1 MEKSN
6 EMIRTR
12 RTGRTT
18 AIIKP
23 DMNNDMYT
31 AGANIKSKN
40 RENRKNSFKNS
51 KLVKCLISW
60 MPGSAAHM
68 ALKKRVAIAK
78 RSSKLGIWWDIAQV
92 VFSVLACALY
102 VSETYIVTH
111 LAAQIYY
118 YSETIVTQFFLV
130 DFLFN
135 WFVASSTYKYFKSFM
150 TFVDIV
156 TIVPVY
162 ITILLGDKNIP
173 NLSLLR
179 FLRILRLIRILRTF
193 KLLGGVSGIRRQLI
207 TLSLTLLSLTFMAG
221 GVVQVMENDV
231 KQLSYDCQFINDLTN
246 YEPSCTE
253 NAPVDP
259 TTCDCATYSCQA
271 AYKAT
276 DTDGYP
282 SYISC
287 NDLPYFNCFYFIVVT
302 MATVGYGD
310 IYPTSGPSKV
320 VIILFIITSLIVIP
334 MQVNK
339 LTLLLS
345 MSSAFRSTYTPQH
358 HENHVIIC
366 GHVTDAA
373 KLERLFKE
381 FFHPGRH
388 FASAPDFHLVVLSPL
403 EPPEEVR
410 TLLVSPLFDS
420 RVTYIIGSAL
430 STEDLQRTRA
440 DIASAMFFVCNVEVQ
455 TQEAFFDDAATVLR
469 TLSVNNFNR
478 GLTCLVQVLRSEDRD
493 ILKDSDVDVVLCLD
507 EFKTAMQARNSI
519 CPGLSTFIENIFHT
533 FTSPHNQMEDSSDW
547 LNEYI
552 HGARMEMYFIPLEKA
567 FLEAMNFDWDLL
579 VEAVYVEFGRI
590 LTGVAS
596 VEKHSMIFN
605 PGEFELQ
612 GYFNAEEFY
621 NVYNV
626 AVIMA
631 MSQDEANSIATAL
644 ADYQAL
650 DRIMVRMLAVEED
663 FAVRRLPAE
672 KGFKLRTTASL
683 LGRYSMGTARAAVE
697 TSFKDIISYSKM
709 NKMFKKDSVSATDNT
724 TRVYPPDLGLP
735 SRRVDDASRLTDH
748 IIVFGCVENVHLFV
762 HELRRNLIQGHSY
775 RPVVIMSEVEPIRWE
790 SIKSS
795 YKDIYFIENS
805 ITSSAGFNASNVRDA
820 FGIILLASRDSVTM
834 VEEEN
839 LDAETLFAFL
849 KLERYVPRYVF
860 FTVELT
866 CSNNMSVLNSTI
878 MRRSRGVVVNSK
890 KYASRQVHDAAFN
903 ATDAQDERDKASLQ
917 HSQVRGTFSSQ
928 RKVVTSKGST
938 GGSTNKAAKANP
950 GGRINTMSAEV
961 DAIKGE
967 KKDNFQKTRN
977 FWDLHGTHHVLP
989 VFAAGRSYV
998 PSVFDTLLCQSF
1010 FSSLAPLMCERLVC
1024 GEGSQTIFQEQVPIP
1039 YHGHMFVDLFRAFR
1053 SRGILVLGLYRSSLM
1068 STGSALPYVFT
1079 SPWAGTVLRSGDM
1092 VYVYGHPKSIADSVK
1107 EISQSFVK
1115 NKKGNFG
1122 LACSLE
1128 GGSNATGAGRGR
1140 NRSVVRANM
1149 PARRAAYQA
1158 KGTSGSFQSP
1168 QRERSFRDVRSF
1180 ESKGSFEAAE
1190 ENSMEHDI
1198 NSYQPR
1204 QRVRSETEGSGGGGA
1219 YSGIKDFSGSDV
1231 EEFPEDLVRKEPIKK
1246 AISKEVLEFDP
1257 NAQGFKAFEAVM
1269 KGYIAR
1275 KEVKEK
1281 YNWERKIK
1289 KNEHGVQQFLDQKH
1303 EKGNINKE
1311 HEKALAIRKQV
1322 GGGRSESLNDL
1333 LK

>member
-1 MEKSN
+1 M
-6 EMIRTR
+6 
-12 RTGRTT
+12 
-18 AIIKP
+18 
-23 DMNNDMYT
+23 
-31 AGANIKSKN
+31 
-40 RENRKNSFKNS
+40 
-51 KLVKCLISW
+51 V
-60 MPGSAAHM
+60 
-68 ALKKRVAIAK
+68 
-78 RSSKLGIWWDIAQV
+78 
-92 VFSVLACALY
+92 
-102 VSETYIVTH
+102 
-111 LAAQIYY
+111 
-118 YSETIVTQFFLV
+118 
-130 DFLFN
+130 
-135 WFVASSTYKYFKSFM
+135 
-150 TFVDIV
+150 
-156 TIVPVY
+156 
-162 ITILLGDKNIP
+162 LGDKDIP

-193 KLLGGVSGIRRQLI
+193 KLLGGVSGIKRQLI

-231 KQLSYDCQFINDLTN
+231 KQLSYDCKYINEFTN
-246 YEPSCTE
+246 YEPSCKMFE
-253 NAPVDP
+253 PVDDA
-259 TTCDCATYSCQA
+259 TCDCAKYSCQP
-271 AYKAT
+271 
-276 DTDGYP
+276 GYSSSDHNGEP
-282 SYISC
+282 SYIRC

-478 GLTCLVQVLRSEDRD
+478 DLTCLVQVLRSEDRD

-507 EFKTAMQARNSI
+507 EFKTAMQARNAI

-533 FTSPHNQMEDSSDW
+533 FTSPHNQIEDSSYW
-547 LNEYI
+547 MNEYI
-552 HGARMEMYFIPLEKA
+552 HGARMEMYFIPLEKG

-579 VEAVYVEFGRI
+579 CEAVYVEFGRI
-590 LTGVAS
+590 LAGVAS

-612 GYFNAEEFY
+612 SYFNAEEFY
-621 NVYNV
+621 SVYNV

-631 MSQDEANSIATAL
+631 MSQDEANSIAAAL

-663 FAVRRLPAE
+663 FAVRKLPTE
-672 KGFKLRTTASL
+672 KGHKLRTSASL
-683 LGRYSMGTARAAVE
+683 LGRYSLGTARVAVE

-709 NKMFKKDSVSATDNT
+709 KKMFKKDAVSIVSDNT
-724 TRVYPPDLGLP
+724 TRQYPADLGLP

-775 RPVVIMSEVEPIRWE
+775 RPVVIMSEVEPIRWDI
-790 SIKSS
+790 IKSS

-903 ATDAQDERDKASLQ
+903 ATVADDNSRNKSALQ

-928 RKVVTSKGST
+928 RKVVSAKGGTSGKAPKG
-938 GGSTNKAAKANP
+938 NP
-950 GGRINTMSAEV
+950 GARINPISV
-961 DAIKGE
+961 DSDKSKAH
-967 KKDNFQKTRN
+967 KKDNFQASRN

-1024 GEGSQTIFQEQVPIP
+1024 GEGSQTIFQEPVPSP
-1039 YHGHMFVDLFRAFR
+1039 YIDHMFVDLFRAFR

-1079 SPWAGTVLRSGDM
+1079 SPWADTTLRSGDM
-1092 VYVYGHPKSIADSVK
+1092 VYVYGHPVSIAEVILD
-1107 EISQSFVK
+1107 ISKTFVQ

-1122 LACSLE
+1122 LACAID
-1128 GGSNATGAGRGR
+1128 GVTGAGRTR
-1140 NRSVVRANM
+1140 QRSVTRANI
-1149 PARRAAYQA
+1149 PVRRAAYMA
-1158 KGTSGSFQSP
+1158 KGTSGSFQTP
-1168 QRERSFRDVRSF
+1168 HRERSMRDVRSF
-1180 ESKGSFEAAE
+1180 ESKPSFEAGEEKAE
-1190 ENSMEHDI
+1190 VDV
-1198 NSYQPR
+1198 NSYHPR
-1204 QRVRSETEGSGGGGA
+1204 QRRRSGEGGSVRSYRSQENSVLINCN
-1219 YSGIKDFSGSDV
+1219 SNSDI
-1231 EEFPEDLVRKEPIKK
+1231 EEFPEDLVKK
-1246 AISKEVLEFDP
+1246 TKPPSVLAVKSSDALEFDP
-1257 NAQGFKAFEAVM
+1257 DAKGFKAFQAVM

-1289 KNEHGVQQFLDQKH
+1289 KNEHGVQQFIDQKH
-1303 EKGNINKE
+1303 EKGNTSKE
-1311 HEKALAIRKQV
+1311 HDMAIMIQKQV
-1322 GGGRSESLNDL
+1322 RGHSSRSKSLKQL